1 MPGNFDPEAVNRFG
15 QPAMDALSN
24 EMSDFAAHAF
34 TNPTIVAGDTT
45 PADVVRK
52 SLWLRGQALVKAT
65 KDPES
70 LTITPNLSLPE
81 WYTVESPYIVRLHQ
95 TGVAHKVVGTRKHPY
110 LRAKFTAYARIYYRH
125 DDTFYTDVISRTW
138 VLYLTR
144 NTASKEDL
152 NPRETYRYWWID
164 RYAESFVD
172 WTATSAPVEVP
183 AGGDL

>member
-1 MPGNFDPEAVNRFG
+1 MPGTLDPKAVNKFG
-15 QPAMDALSN
+15 MPAMVALSD
-24 EMSDFAAHAF
+24 EMSDFSAHAF
-34 TNPTIVAGDTT
+34 TNPSIVAGDTT
-45 PADVVRK
+45 PAAALD
-52 SLWLRGQALVKAT
+52 SLWLRDQALTKAT
-65 KDPES
+65 QDPQS

-81 WYTVESPYIVRLHQ
+81 WYAVESPYIERLHQ

-125 DDTFYTDVISRTW
+125 DGALYTDVISRTW

-144 NTASKEDL
+144 NTASQDDL

-164 RYAESFVD
+164 RFTPSIVEWSETGA
-172 WTATSAPVEVP
+172 VEVT